1 MFDITSTVIN
11 GLKVTLLEHYYGVTP
26 KLLRALR
33 LMIMEFNL
41 HILIM
46 SSWLMFSQWGI
57 LVQLVMAYQTTNPTL
72 MRNPI
77 ALITDFPLI
86 LEHI

>member
-1 MFDITSTVIN
+1 
-11 GLKVTLLEHYYGVTP
+11 
-26 KLLRALR
+26 
-33 LMIMEFNL
+33 
-41 HILIM
+41 
-46 SSWLMFSQWGI
+46 MFSQWGI

-77 ALITDFPLI
+77 AQHHQRHHADFPLI